1 MDDHAGYVEKHV
13 EFTEEGNEGE
23 EEEGKEER
31 DQIQQKL
38 HRRDTPHHLKNKRVI
53 NKNNDPTVLDVRTF
67 PVSQM

>member
-1 MDDHAGYVEKHV
+1 M
-13 EFTEEGNEGE
+13 EFTKEMNE
-23 EEEGKEER
+23 EEEEEEAGKEDR

-67 PVSQM
+67 LLSQM